1 MSIFREPHSVCL
13 LAFTALL
20 IAGSGA
26 SLRMRTDAAA
36 PENVPLPVAQWDG
49 TCTEYIISPYDSL
62 IRIYAD
68 SAGLDWRL
76 VSAVAYHESG
86 FDTSAV
92 SHRGASGLMQI
103 MPSTAEDLGVDP
115 FDPVQS
121 VRAATI
127 YLKRLHRNYRGL
139 AANAE
144 EQQKFMLAAYNAGTG
159 RIRDCINYARY
170 MGVDPSTWDNVAF
183 VIPEMDSEEVAQL
196 DTVKFGRFNGAE
208 TVAYVQNVMDLF
220 FHYVDVVARF
230 GK

>member
-1 MSIFREPHSVCL
+1 MSLFREPHSVCL

-20 IAGSGA
+20 IAGSGV
-26 SLRMRTDAAA
+26 SLRIRDAAGMVHEEIPA
-36 PENVPLPVAQWDG
+36 PWDG
-49 TCTEYIISPYDSL
+49 TCAEYIISPYDSL
-62 IRIYAD
+62 MKIYAD

-92 SHRGASGLMQI
+92 SHRGAAGLMQM
-103 MPSTAEDLGVDP
+103 MPATAADLGIDP

-127 YLKRLHRNYRGL
+127 YMKQLHRNYRGL
-139 AANAE
+139 AADAE

-170 MGVDPSTWDNVAF
+170 LGVDPSTWENVAS

-208 TVAYVQNVMDLF
+208 TVAYVQNVMDR
-220 FHYVDVVARF
+220 YGKYRRRAR
-230 GK
+230 